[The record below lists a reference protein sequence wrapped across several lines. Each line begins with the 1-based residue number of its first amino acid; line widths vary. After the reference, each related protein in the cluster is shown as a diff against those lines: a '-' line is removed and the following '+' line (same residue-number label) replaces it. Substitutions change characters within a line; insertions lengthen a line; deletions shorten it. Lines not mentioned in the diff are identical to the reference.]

1 MIIVNINS
9 LKNRNPTEERIQET
23 RTYVRVHKSHPG
35 LNCLSFSYEE
45 LDNGRVVRVRQKRV
59 AVGWSIVWVF
69 GPLNEAEHNGIL
81 LPRQRI
87 SHRIQS
93 ESRRWIREQNSAVA
107 TNWRRK
113 DQIRAKVEGEPT
125 IRRRWSHFERE
136 RHTGRERERED
147 ARNNI

>member
-1 MIIVNINS
+1 MHASKLITINWNKIS
-9 LKNRNPTEERIQET
+9 TLTNELNHCSDKLKDDYSKHKLVKNRNPTEERIQET

-107 TNWRRK
+107 TN
-113 DQIRAKVEGEPT
+113 
-125 IRRRWSHFERE
+125 
-136 RHTGRERERED
+136 
-147 ARNNI
+147 